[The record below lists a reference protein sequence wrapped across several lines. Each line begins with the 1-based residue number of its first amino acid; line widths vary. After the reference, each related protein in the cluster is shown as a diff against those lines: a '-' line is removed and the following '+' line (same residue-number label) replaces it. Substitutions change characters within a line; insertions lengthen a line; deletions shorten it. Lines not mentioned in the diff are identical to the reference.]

1 MEPIELADKVLEPQ
15 VRETGSLE
23 QYITDAR
30 QMRPEFTQAREGVKA
45 FEKLVDATK
54 ADYYPVIFFGVF
66 GSVADATN
74 RDRIRNPLCMPQGY
88 RHSTGAGRAVEI

>member
-1 MEPIELADKVLEPQ
+1 MEPIELADKVLDPQ

-45 FEKLVDATK
+45 FEKLVDAT
-54 ADYYPVIFFGVF
+54 
-66 GSVADATN
+66 S
-74 RDRIRNPLCMPQGY
+74 
-88 RHSTGAGRAVEI
+88 